1 MSTVFDRGIQILKNV
16 KTDTG
21 TIRTDIFLEACKQI
35 IPIISKL
42 GTAFAI
48 VKSDVGGN
56 IDRLY
61 TRMQQNPSIYTDDV
75 YRIVLDEK
83 EQGVCMDNTSCTK
96 GLLWLKRAM
105 QFILLLLERVIDPA
119 NADKTLSDIA
129 TATYYDTLQQYHG
142 WIVTGTFTVILKLVP
157 SRNTFWKAIS
167 SKETEQQQQQC
178 EDAGSSDDDNM
189 VDRIK
194 AFCQEFDSI
203 LGEIHAFLESHD
215 LDDPTKV

>member
-1 MSTVFDRGIQILKNV
+1 
-16 KTDTG
+16 
-21 TIRTDIFLEACKQI
+21 
-35 IPIISKL
+35 
-42 GTAFAI
+42 
-48 VKSDVGGN
+48 
-56 IDRLY
+56 
-61 TRMQQNPSIYTDDV
+61 
-75 YRIVLDEK
+75 
-83 EQGVCMDNTSCTK
+83 
-96 GLLWLKRAM
+96 M

-167 SKETEQQQQQC
+167 EETEQQQQQQC
-178 EDAGSSDDDNM
+178 EDGGSSDAMHGNDDNM

-203 LGEIHAFLESHD
+203 LGEIHAFLESND

>member
-1 MSTVFDRGIQILKNV
+1 MGCN
-16 KTDTG
+16 
-21 TIRTDIFLEACKQI
+21 
-35 IPIISKL
+35 
-42 GTAFAI
+42 
-48 VKSDVGGN
+48 N
-56 IDRLY
+56 IY
-61 TRMQQNPSIYTDDV
+61 
-75 YRIVLDEK
+75 
-83 EQGVCMDNTSCTK
+83 C
-96 GLLWLKRAM
+96 RAM
-105 QFILLLLERVIDPA
+105 QFILLLLEGVIDPA